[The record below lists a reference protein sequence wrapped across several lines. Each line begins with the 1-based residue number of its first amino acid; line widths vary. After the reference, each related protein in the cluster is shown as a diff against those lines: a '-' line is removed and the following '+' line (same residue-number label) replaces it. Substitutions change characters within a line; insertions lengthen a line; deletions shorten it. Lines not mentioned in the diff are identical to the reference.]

1 MSNQTAKVDID
12 YTNERVPQEA
22 RRGFLKMFMIMMGF
36 TFFSASMWVGQKL
49 AEGLDFQQFIG
60 ALVFGGALLGAYT
73 GALGYVGGESGLS
86 PDNLAIRSFGR

>member
-73 GALGYVGGESGLS
+73 GLC
-86 PDNLAIRSFGR
+86 GRRKRIVAR